1 MDTAELDLFQLVLVA
16 VALEWVPLVLKAEEA
31 FQVSEAAD
39 GEKAP
44 LAVMVDTGEGSLL
57 VSAAVAVAVEGVH
70 PALIAVAVAEET
82 LQALGAVGDAEQ
94 EGTVVSVDQRGWG
107 KNLEAGGHE
116 EKVKVAD
123 LAVA

>member
-16 VALEWVPLVLKAEEA
+16 AALEWVPLVLKAEEA
-31 FQVSEAAD
+31 SQVSEAAD

-44 LAVMVDTGEGSLL
+44 LAVMVDAGEGSLQ
-57 VSAAVAVAVEGVH
+57 VFVAVAVAVEGVH
-70 PALIAVAVAEET
+70 PALIAVDVVEET

-107 KNLEAGGHE
+107 KNLEAGG